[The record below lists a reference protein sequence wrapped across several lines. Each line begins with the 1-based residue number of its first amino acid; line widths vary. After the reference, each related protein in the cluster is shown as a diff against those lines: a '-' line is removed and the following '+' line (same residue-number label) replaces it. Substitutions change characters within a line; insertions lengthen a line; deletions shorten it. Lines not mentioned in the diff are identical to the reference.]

1 MRRVL
6 ALLLVSSCLF
16 PDLGPL
22 SGDDAGGADATTDAT
37 KDVALDVTNDVAKT
51 DGAPSDAGADVKT
64 SPCAVKHTFCDD
76 FDDGGLGATW
86 DNTNNGA
93 GGTLSQ
99 TTNAVSAPYAFQAQV
114 PGGGGHPWASLEKS
128 FPASSHVHFE
138 CDMMIVGAQSTNM
151 EIDYF
156 DFAFKPSGYS
166 YGDFN
171 IERDNP
177 GGTVEEISQATTADA
192 STYNDD
198 TITEELTT
206 WKHLVVDIDFTKNT
220 FTVAVDGA
228 TIDAMSMKPV
238 LASAAATLGIGVTY
252 VGGLTTGPWSV
263 LVDNVVVDLQ

>member
-22 SGDDAGGADATTDAT
+22 SGDDAGGSDATTDAT
-37 KDVALDVTNDVAKT
+37 KDVALDVTNDVAV
-51 DGAPSDAGADVKT
+51 DAPPSDAGPDVKK
-64 SPCAVKHTFCDD
+64 SPCAQQHTFCDD

-86 DNTNNGA
+86 DYTNNGG

-99 TTNAVSAPYAFQAQV
+99 TTNAVSAPYALLTQV
-114 PGGGGHPWASLEKS
+114 PGGGGHPYASLEKKLA
-128 FPASSHVHFE
+128 ASAHVHFE
-138 CDMMIVGAQSTNM
+138 CDMMIMGSQSTNM

-171 IERDNP
+171 LERNNP
-177 GGTVEEISQATTADA
+177 GGTSEEISQATTADA

-198 TITEELTT
+198 SLTEELTT
-206 WKHLVVDIDFTKNT
+206 WKHLVVDIDYTKST
-220 FTVAVDGA
+220 FSVAVDGA
-228 TIDAMSMKPV
+228 TIDAMSMKPP
-238 LASAAATLGIGVTY
+238 LASAAASLGIGVTY
-252 VGGLTTGPWSV
+252 AGGLTTGPWSV
-263 LVDNVVVDLQ
+263 LVDNVVIDLQ